1 MQRIKV
7 DQGLFN
13 LKMDRTKEK
22 LDKLLDLLAMRSM
35 TPLSHTEE
43 MEMNH
48 LLDEFQEYTPDF
60 FESTVAIAD
69 ASFYMHDKNNLSG
82 MPGSVKNNI
91 LNKFKSEQKESVALK
106 IFKNYFNSCC
116 TTCLF
121 FKQNN
126 VPFNYFF

>member
-48 LLDEFQEYTPDF
+48 LLDEFPEYTPDF

-106 IFKNYFNSCC
+106 I
-116 TTCLF
+116 CLLYTS
-121 FKQNN
+121 
-126 VPFNYFF
+126 PSPRDS

>member
-22 LDKLLDLLAMRSM
+22 LDKLLDLLAMRSLI
-35 TPLSHTEE
+35 PLSHTEE

-48 LLDEFQEYTPDF
+48 LLDEFPEYTPDF
-60 FESTVAIAD
+60 FESTVSIAD

-91 LNKFKSEQKESVALK
+91 LNKFKSEQKESIALK
-106 IFKNYFNSCC
+106 IFKNFFDAFLSSCC
-116 TTCLF
+116 
-121 FKQNN
+121 
-126 VPFNYFF
+126 

>member
-1 MQRIKV
+1 MKLKTPLQRIKV

-48 LLDEFQEYTPDF
+48 LYEFPNIQTSLNPLLQLL
-60 FESTVAIAD
+60 TL
-69 ASFYMHDKNNLSG
+69 LSIC
-82 MPGSVKNNI
+82 MI
-91 LNKFKSEQKESVALK
+91 K
-106 IFKNYFNSCC
+106 IIYPVSWIG
-116 TTCLF
+116 
-121 FKQNN
+121 
-126 VPFNYFF
+126 